1 MNIDVFYGQEDQTA
15 LRWLRDLYDRLRPF
29 QEMVNIQ
36 TFEVGCARSRQL
48 EITTDSVV
56 VNDRKIANSFQ
67 LEKILIEFAK
77 QFVSGKR
84 ELD

>member
-1 MNIDVFYGQEDQTA
+1 
-15 LRWLRDLYDRLRPF
+15 
-29 QEMVNIQ
+29 MVNIQ